1 MRVLLAFTETSMKR
15 ALALLFPVVLA
26 ACASVS
32 KPTPENLARY
42 CTSQNAYLLGSQGFA
57 YYGNCPKESEP
68 QFLQGLARGREYR
81 LRTPVVEPYYERIA
95 QTERQI
101 LAASSDA
108 EREALRA
115 RLRDLEWWAIHLLY
129 NNGTYMSAS

>member
-1 MRVLLAFTETSMKR
+1 MIRKLAF
-15 ALALLFPVVLA
+15 LLPVAVA
-26 ACASVS
+26 ACASIN
-32 KPTPENLARY
+32 KPTAENLARY
-42 CTSQNAYLLGSQGFA
+42 CTAQNAYLLGSQGFA

-95 QTERQI
+95 QTEQQI
-101 LAASSDA
+101 LAASSDTD
-108 EREALRA
+108 REALRV
-115 RLRDLEWWAIHLLY
+115 RLRELEWWAIHLLY

>member
-95 QTERQI
+95 QTEQQI
-101 LAASSDA
+101 LAASSDTD
-108 EREALRA
+108 REALRV
-115 RLRDLEWWAIHLLY
+115 RLRELEWWAIHLLY